1 MSCKTIFEK
10 RGKYCFYNSDSRLK
24 KFKTLEEAIEA
35 GGVEKKVSVS
45 GVPYKVPASSVASA
59 VDDAAD
65 VVSGY
70 KNGET

>member
-10 RGKYCFYNSDSRLK
+10 RGKYCFYNSDNRLK
-24 KFKTLEEAIEA
+24 KFKTLEEAIKA
-35 GGVEKKVSVS
+35 GGVEEKVSVS
-45 GVPYKVPASSVASA
+45 GIPYKVPASSVASA

>member
-10 RGKYCFYNSDSRLK
+10 RGKYCFYNSDNRLK
-24 KFKTLEEAIEA
+24 KFETLEEAIEA

-45 GVPYKVPASSVASA
+45 GVPYKVPTSSIASA

-65 VVSGY
+65 VMSGY
-70 KNGET
+70 KDGEK